1 MKKIY
6 HHGNLREKQ
15 LPKIAP
21 FFKFE
26 PTYLSTYQQHLFLAT
41 VLPTTHCKEKQT
53 AIVLRSQ
60 LSSPSAFPDRRD
72 DNFFGMLNTIMGFFY
87 SLLMICISSRS
98 FFLLTRT
105 HKNLHLSP
113 KAYTIF
119 REIQPDILLPGGIKS
134 LFV

>member
-1 MKKIY
+1 MSMKKIY

-60 LSSPSAFPDRRD
+60 SSPLLLLFQIDA
-72 DNFFGMLNTIMGFFY
+72 TI
-87 SLLMICISSRS
+87 
-98 FFLLTRT
+98 
-105 HKNLHLSP
+105 
-113 KAYTIF
+113 IF
-119 REIQPDILLPGGIKS
+119 SEC
-134 LFV
+134 